1 MWIMKKNVNYA
12 DFDGM
17 TLYKEEFG
25 NTFTYDDDGN
35 VTAVKDL
42 VGQKA
47 KAQYDDYNNLISY
60 VQPGRPDTVKTTI
73 SYGSS
78 DAEKKKRLPLRV
90 DSPTGIRTANTYDA
104 NGNLVRSYVIDSM
117 DGPCMMD
124 SHQAIRRTAT
134 TLRPRRTRGKVVTYA
149 KPIWRRIRASR

>member
-1 MWIMKKNVNYA
+1 
-12 DFDGM
+12 M

-47 KAQYDDYNNLISY
+47 KAQYDAYNNLISY

-78 DAEKKKRLPLRV
+78 DAEKKKRLRSELILRRV
-90 DSPTGIRTANTYDA
+90 FGRQTLTMRTAI
-104 NGNLVRSYVIDSM
+104 S
-117 DGPCMMD
+117 
-124 SHQAIRRTAT
+124 
-134 TLRPRRTRGKVVTYA
+134 
-149 KPIWRRIRASR
+149 

>member
-1 MWIMKKNVNYA
+1 
-12 DFDGM
+12 M

-78 DAEKKKRLPLRV
+78 DAEKKKRLPIRV

-117 DGPCMMD
+117 DGTCMMD
-124 SHQAIRRTAT
+124 SHQSYTADGNHVAAGFK
-134 TLRPRRTRGKVVTYA
+134 LLKF
-149 KPIWRRIRASR
+149 IL

>member
-1 MWIMKKNVNYA
+1 MDYEKNVNYA

-78 DAEKKKRLPLRV
+78 DEGRRRSGCRSELILRRV
-90 DSPTGIRTANTYDA
+90 FGRQTLTMRTAI
-104 NGNLVRSYVIDSM
+104 S
-117 DGPCMMD
+117 
-124 SHQAIRRTAT
+124 
-134 TLRPRRTRGKVVTYA
+134 
-149 KPIWRRIRASR
+149 